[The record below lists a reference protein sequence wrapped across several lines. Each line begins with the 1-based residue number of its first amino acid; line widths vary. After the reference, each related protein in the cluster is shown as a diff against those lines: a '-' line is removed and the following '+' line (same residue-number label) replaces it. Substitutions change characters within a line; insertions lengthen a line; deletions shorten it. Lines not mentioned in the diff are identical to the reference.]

1 METATSIQDLAR
13 AAGLTGAGGAGFP
26 THVKLAARAE
36 VVIANGAECEP
47 LSHVDQE
54 LMIHA
59 APRVVAGLRLA
70 MEATGAARGVL
81 GLKKKYTA
89 AIAAL
94 RAAIGDAPDLGIAEL
109 GNFYP
114 AGDEQV
120 LVYDVLGRVVPEG
133 GLPIDVGAVVQNI
146 ETLVNL
152 AAAADGLPV
161 THKLITVVG
170 EVGRPMT
177 VRVPLGVT
185 IGEVIALAGGATTP
199 DPVVLV
205 GGAMMGHVAAG
216 MGELVTKRTKLLLV
230 LPYEHQL
237 SVRRRQPRKEI
248 ERHAFSSCDQCF
260 MCTDYCPRHA
270 QGHAIQP
277 HKLIL
282 LLASGVPL
290 TDAQMAGALLCC
302 ECRTCNYAC
311 PVHLSPADIAISVK
325 RDLLRAGLK
334 NPYHRTTEVDPYRE
348 FRRVPIYRLVNRLG
362 LERYDVPAPLTEVAR
377 VFGRVTLE
385 LRQHIGAAAEPVVR
399 AGDRV
404 AAGDLV
410 AEVPAAALGA
420 RLHAS
425 ISGVVRE
432 VTADAIVIE
441 SSGEPGSPSPAGSLR

>member
-1 METATSIQDLAR
+1 METATSVQDLAR
-13 AAGLTGAGGAGFP
+13 AAGITGAGGAGFP
-26 THVKLAARAE
+26 THIKLAARAQ

-59 APRVVAGLRLA
+59 APQVIAGLRLA
-70 MEATGAARGVL
+70 LRATGAGRGVI
-81 GLKKKYTA
+81 GLKKKYVA

-94 RAAIGDAPDLGIAEL
+94 REALAGAADIEICEL

-133 GLPIDVGAVVQNI
+133 GLPLDVGAVVQNI
-146 ETLVNL
+146 ETLYNL
-152 AAAADGLPV
+152 AAAARGEPV
-161 THKLITVVG
+161 THKHISVVG
-170 EVGRPMT
+170 AVARPLT

-185 IGEVIALAGGATTP
+185 IGEAIGLAGGATTA
-199 DPVVLV
+199 DPVMLV

-216 MGELVTKRTKLLLV
+216 MGEVVTKRTKLLLV
-230 LPYEHQL
+230 LPYDHQL
-237 SVRRRQPRKEI
+237 SVRRRQPRREI

-282 LLASGVPL
+282 LLASGIPL

-311 PVHLSPADIAISVK
+311 PVHLSPGDIAISVK
-325 RDLLRAGLK
+325 RDLLKAGLK
-334 NPYHRTTEVDPYRE
+334 NPYHRSTAADPYRE
-348 FRRVPIYRLVNRLG
+348 FRRVPIHRLISRLG
-362 LERYDVPAPLTEVAR
+362 LEKYDLPAPLAELPQRFAR
-377 VFGRVTLE
+377 VRLE

-399 AGDRV
+399 AGDSV

-410 AEVPAAALGA
+410 AEIPAAAMGA

-425 ISGVVRE
+425 IAGTVRE
-432 VTADAIVIE
+432 VTTSAIVIE
-441 SSGEPGSPSPAGSLR
+441 AN